1 MNADTFGSAG
11 AAVVVRNDNLQSA
24 NLLDHV
30 QQLVGSPERLQAMAT
45 ALKTFAKPN
54 ATQDIAETVVKMASG
69 VLNTPEQ
76 KGINV

>member
-1 MNADTFGSAG
+1 
-11 AAVVVRNDNLQSA
+11 
-24 NLLDHV
+24 
-30 QQLVGSPERLQAMAT
+30 MAT